1 MEEFEIYT
9 LGAGFY
15 LEKIFNALNM
25 ILSGS
30 FSSVMKTASLGAVLV
45 LAVRSGIN
53 NDFKS
58 AVKWFMGVTL
68 LVGLFLN
75 QKAAIHIIDTLPGP
89 YGELAAPRT
98 VQNVPWG
105 LAFIGSV
112 TSQVG
117 NSITE
122 TFNTSLAGTFNN
134 PDYQQ
139 TGILFGSKLVEDTS
153 KLRLN
158 NVALKQFMLKFYKQ
172 CIVPDVNMGLRRA
185 NGYTIKD
192 LASSENILEFLSDH
206 SSKARLIYLPSG
218 MEKKTP
224 KELDDEKLGLNSA
237 TYDQATK
244 NDYISCN
251 KAAKYIEKSVNFE
264 VDKKIPILANS
275 FLNYFY
281 PDKPSVNKNEFFKS
295 VLAGSYGIFIKK
307 SSQDAKDIL
316 LQNMAINAIG
326 DSIDSSV
333 YNKVATETA
342 TKAAYYSV
350 AQMAQKFI
358 PILRAVLECL
368 FYGVFPLVLI
378 LMVTPIGLQVLKN
391 YSFGFVY
398 LQLWQPMYA
407 ILFCI
412 ASSWGKSYS
421 GDITSITLGSHA
433 HIARINEEISSV
445 AGYMLTLVPVLSLFI
460 TKGMVASMGNLASS
474 ITYIPQSTAVQN
486 AEAAVKGNYQLG
498 TTNIDTHSSNMSTSN
513 KHDDNYSW
521 MSGMKSF
528 AMPSGSTERM
538 MASGRDTIDMSG
550 SMNNLGGL
558 AKVDMNSAIGTRYD
572 QSINDN
578 MSSAERHASNMIEST
593 SAGLGKVLGYDQ
605 NFSKNSSDYQDF
617 YNSRTSE
624 ERGSIDES
632 RSYVDR
638 IAQDNGISKQD
649 AVKVA
654 VAGNFG
660 FGAGFGGGSGYAKLA
675 GNIGLDGS
683 SNVSKNEGLNK
694 SFNSSDDEKFSK
706 NLSAIEGFSTKGS
719 HQEGNSIANNMN
731 DSIKSDFNKANL
743 ASMERS
749 KSMDRVHSLQDSK
762 AAFEQNSNNINQ
774 DYTNQFAN
782 QYTKEFGKAGLEN
795 ILNTDPEKTNQLL
808 NQFVDSKMG
817 SKSSAVTN
825 QFSQDRQGFE
835 SKSAD
840 IENYYKQN
848 SQNIEQANII
858 NKNDVKRVA
867 PEGFKQG
874 IEKKIE
880 FSASQEEIIEQKLAN
895 NNDRI
900 NEGELKIK
908 GKEAQLESKVKNR
921 TEKSASG
928 TLVNHL
934 NPFKKKE

>member
-1 MEEFEIYT
+1 MEQFEIYT

-25 ILSGS
+25 ILSGNY
-30 FSSVMKTASLGAVLV
+30 SSILKTASLGAVV
-45 LAVRSGIN
+45 ILAIRSGIS
-53 NDFKS
+53 NDFKE
-58 AVKWFMGVTL
+58 AVKWFMGVAV
-68 LVGLFLN
+68 LVALFLN
-75 QKAAIHIIDTLPGP
+75 QKATVHIIDTLPGP
-89 YGELAAPRT
+89 YGEMAAPRT

-105 LAFIGSV
+105 LALIGSV

-122 TFNTSLAGTFNN
+122 SFNTSLAGVFNN
-134 PDYQQ
+134 PDYQP

-153 KLRLN
+153 KMRLN

-172 CIVPDVNMGLRRA
+172 CIVPDINMGLRRV

-192 LASSENILEFLSDH
+192 LANSENILEFLSDH

-218 MEKKTP
+218 IEGKT
-224 KELDDEKLGLNSA
+224 DEKNENNIPA
-237 TYDQATK
+237 

-251 KAAKYIEKSVNFE
+251 KAAKYIEKSINSE
-264 VDKKIPILANS
+264 IDKKLPILANS
-275 FLNYFY
+275 FVNYFY
-281 PDKPSVNKNEFFKS
+281 PNQATGNKNEFFKS

-307 SSQDAKDIL
+307 SSQNAKDIL

-350 AQMAQKFI
+350 AQMAQKFV

-412 ASSWGKSYS
+412 AASWGKSYS
-421 GDITSITLGSHA
+421 GDITAITLGSHA

-528 AMPSGSTERM
+528 SMQSGSTQRIM
-538 MASGRDTIDMSG
+538 SNGKDIIDMSG

-558 AKVDMNSAIGTRYD
+558 AKVDMNSAIGSRFD

-578 MSSAERHASNMIEST
+578 MSSAERHASNMVEST
-593 SAGLGKVLGYDQ
+593 SAGLGKILGYDQ
-605 NFSKNSSDYQDF
+605 SFGKNSSNYKDF

-624 ERGSIDES
+624 ERQSIEES
-632 RSYVDR
+632 RNYVDR
-638 IAQDNGISKQD
+638 VAQENGISKQD

-654 VAGNFG
+654 VAGHFG
-660 FGAGFGGGSGYAKLA
+660 IGSGVAGVKLSA
-675 GNIGLDGS
+675 GLGLEGTTS
-683 SNVSKNEGLNK
+683 ESKNEGFNK
-694 SFNSSDDEKFSK
+694 SFNSSEDERFSK
-706 NLSAIEGFSTKGS
+706 NLNAIQGFSIKDS
-719 HQEGNSIANNMN
+719 HQEGNNITSNMT
-731 DSIKSDFNKANL
+731 DSIKSDFIKSNL

-762 AAFEQNSNNINQ
+762 ASFQQNSSNISQ
-774 DYTNQFAN
+774 DYTNQFADIYKN
-782 QYTKEFGKAGLEN
+782 KYGTEEFD
-795 ILNTDPEKTNQLL
+795 NTLRNNPEKSNQWL
-808 NQFVDSKMG
+808 NEFLDSKMG
-817 SKSSAVTN
+817 GTSSGIHSQFNQARVDFDNKLGAIESLHGQNTN
-825 QFSQDRQGFE
+825 F
-835 SKSAD
+835 
-840 IENYYKQN
+840 IENAQIANNGATTESAPANFRKE
-848 SQNIEQANII
+848 IEDKGASSE
-858 NKNDVKRVA
+858 VR
-867 PEGFKQG
+867 
-874 IEKKIE
+874 KKVVN
-880 FSASQEEIIEQKLAN
+880 QKFAN
-895 NNDRI
+895 NNNLLNDKKTKLE
-900 NEGELKIK
+900 NK
-908 GKEAQLESKVKNR
+908 GKDLESKVADSTDN
-921 TEKSASG
+921 SALGS
-928 TLVNHL
+928 LLSQH
-934 NPFKKKE
+934 NPFNKKE